1 MCHDIPGKIGPFSG
15 DYDKKKEQGPL
26 RRPEDTDLKNCSR
39 IYFHI
44 ERCISCPIPILGH
57 FFFTEGR
64 DLVKIVRCTETVQ
77 GYKVIR

>member
-15 DYDKKKEQGPL
+15 DYDKKRNRAPCGG
-26 RRPEDTDLKNCSR
+26 RRIQIPKFTPGF
-39 IYFHI
+39 IFYT
-44 ERCISCPIPILGH
+44 ERCIPCPIPILGH